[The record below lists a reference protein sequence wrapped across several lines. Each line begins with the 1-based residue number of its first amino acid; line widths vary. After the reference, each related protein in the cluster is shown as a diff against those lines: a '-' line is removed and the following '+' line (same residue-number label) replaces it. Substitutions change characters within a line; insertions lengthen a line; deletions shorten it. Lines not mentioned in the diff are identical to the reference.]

1 MICMQRTRKSFN
13 CAQIRSTMQ
22 FSAICLQFLSAH
34 DKLHSIV
41 ANYLMC
47 LYIYMLYIYMCLLTD
62 LSITKDMNCTLYCVE
77 RSSGCLQVGFL
88 VVAEKS
94 NENGIDAAVSPL
106 PLRFPCSAVA
116 ALRSSSVSFPLWK
129 GRAGGH
135 VRIMQR
141 TKRQLH
147 FLPSAL
153 PFTFLALS
161 LSGFRPSPLLFGL
174 PSSFYIYYFPFLL
187 FLFFLT

>member
-1 MICMQRTRKSFN
+1 
-13 CAQIRSTMQ
+13 MQ
-22 FSAICLQFLSAH
+22 FSAICLQFFSAH

-47 LYIYMLYIYMCLLTD
+47 LYMLYIYMCLLRD
-62 LSITKDMNCTLYCVE
+62 LSITKDMNCTLYWGE

-106 PLRFPCSAVA
+106 PLRFPSSAVA
-116 ALRSSSVSFPLWK
+116 ARRFSSVSFPLWK

-161 LSGFRPSPLLFGL
+161 LSLWLSTFSLVVWPSIIILYLLFSLLIVPLLFNITK
-174 PSSFYIYYFPFLL
+174 SA
-187 FLFFLT
+187 

>member
-1 MICMQRTRKSFN
+1 
-13 CAQIRSTMQ
+13 MQ

-47 LYIYMLYIYMCLLTD
+47 LYIYAIYIYMCLLTD
-62 LSITKDMNCTLYCVE
+62 LSITKDMNCTLYWGE

-106 PLRFPCSAVA
+106 PLRFPSSAVA
-116 ALRSSSVSFPLWK
+116 ALRSSSVSFPL
-129 GRAGGH
+129 
-135 VRIMQR
+135 
-141 TKRQLH
+141 
-147 FLPSAL
+147 
-153 PFTFLALS
+153 
-161 LSGFRPSPLLFGL
+161 
-174 PSSFYIYYFPFLL
+174 
-187 FLFFLT
+187 

>member
-1 MICMQRTRKSFN
+1 
-13 CAQIRSTMQ
+13 MQ

-47 LYIYMLYIYMCLLTD
+47 LYMLYIYMCLLRD
-62 LSITKDMNCTLYCVE
+62 LSITKDMNCTLYWGE

-106 PLRFPCSAVA
+106 PVR
-116 ALRSSSVSFPLWK
+116 SFPL
-129 GRAGGH
+129 
-135 VRIMQR
+135 
-141 TKRQLH
+141 LS
-147 FLPSAL
+147 LLSAL
-153 PFTFLALS
+153 PRSHS
-161 LSGFRPSPLLFGL
+161 LCERVVPAAMFG
-174 PSSFYIYYFPFLL
+174 
-187 FLFFLT
+187 